1 MSKQDGACT
10 GRGSTPRAAFVMSVG
25 LLLSIGS
32 ARAADSYFPPPG
44 DAWATRAPEASG
56 IDPRKLAD
64 AVAFARAN
72 EVNWPRDVRAQIEK
86 DTAKEPF
93 TLHHSDVSAPGTTTT
108 TIIDPTS
115 NSTRSGEEPFV
126 RHACVADDSGG
137 VDLNVGAASSGEINR
152 RLGSCSIV
160 AVSNKK
166 SGLKVLVAHDPRGQ
180 QFGTPRSGNRR

>member
-108 TIIDPTS
+108 IIDPTS
-115 NSTRSGEEPFV
+115 NSTRSGEEPFDPPCV
-126 RHACVADDSGG
+126 R
-137 VDLNVGAASSGEINR
+137 R
-152 RLGSCSIV
+152 R
-160 AVSNKK
+160 
-166 SGLKVLVAHDPRGQ
+166 
-180 QFGTPRSGNRR
+180 